1 MRIKTQEK
9 IKEFLVENES
19 ILPKSQDETQEL
31 INEVRK
37 IDRDQLIKEL
47 FDDFD
52 SDSDSKPTGS
62 DQRRAKAEIT

>member
-1 MRIKTQEK
+1 MKTQEK

-19 ILPKSQDETQEL
+19 VLRKSQDETQEL
-31 INEVRK
+31 INEGRK

-52 SDSDSKPTGS
+52 ADSDSKPTES
-62 DQRRAKAEIT
+62 SQRRAKIQIS

>member
-1 MRIKTQEK
+1 M
-9 IKEFLVENES
+9 
-19 ILPKSQDETQEL
+19 L

-62 DQRRAKAEIT
+62 DQRRAKTEIS